1 MSVRVRLA
9 TVDDL
14 DAIRA
19 IYDHYVATS
28 TCTYQL
34 APETAEARAR
44 WFAAHDAQH
53 PVTVAELDGV
63 VVGWGSLSVHNV
75 REGYARTVDDSLY
88 VRHDV
93 HRRGVGRAILADL
106 IDRALALDHHVIVAG
121 VDSTQTPSLA
131 LHRAF
136 GFEIIGTFR
145 EVGRKFDRVLD
156 VVYLQKILSRIGR

>member
-1 MSVRVRLA
+1 MSVRIRLA

-34 APETAEARAR
+34 SPETRESRAR
-44 WFAAHDAQH
+44 WFAAHGEKH
-53 PVTVAELDGV
+53 PVTVAELEGE
-63 VVGWGSLSVHNV
+63 VVGWGALSVHNV

-93 HRRGVGRAILADL
+93 HRRGVGRALLADL
-106 IDRALALDHHVIVAG
+106 IDRARALDHHVVVAG

-131 LHRAF
+131 LHKAL
-136 GFEIIGTFR
+136 GFEEVGTFR
-145 EVGRKFDRVLD
+145 EVGRKFGRVLD
-156 VVYLQKILSRIGR
+156 VVYLQKIL